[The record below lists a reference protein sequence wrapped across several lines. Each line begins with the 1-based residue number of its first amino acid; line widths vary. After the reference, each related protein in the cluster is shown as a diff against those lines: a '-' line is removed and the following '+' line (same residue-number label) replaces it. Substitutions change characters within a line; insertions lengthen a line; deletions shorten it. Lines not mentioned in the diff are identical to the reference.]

1 MEIHSIRSRSIC
13 VPLSIPIGGIDELPK
28 WIRDKLIALGISV
41 SQNITEEQALFL
53 IEQKEKEIKEKKK
66 IEKTQKNNPES
77 YLYDEQKL
85 LKSLDVISQNNK
97 IAIEINKKKNPK
109 IN

>member
-1 MEIHSIRSRSIC
+1 MKIHSIRSKNVC
-13 VPLSIPIGGIDELPK
+13 VPLSIPTGGIDELPK

-41 SQNITEEQALFL
+41 PQNITEEQALFL
-53 IEQKEKEIKEKKK
+53 IDQKEKEIKEKKK

-77 YLYDEQKL
+77 RLYEEQKL
-85 LKSLDVISQNNK
+85 LNSLDLISQNNK
-97 IAIEINKKKNPK
+97 IAMEINKKKNPK

>member
-1 MEIHSIRSRSIC
+1 MS
-13 VPLSIPIGGIDELPK
+13 LSIPSGGIDNLPK

-66 IEKTQKNNPES
+66 IEKTQKNNTES

-85 LKSLDVISQNNK
+85 LKYLYAISQNNR

>member
-1 MEIHSIRSRSIC
+1 MKIHSIRSKNVC
-13 VPLSIPIGGIDELPK
+13 VSLSIPSGGIDNLPK

-41 SQNITEEQALFL
+41 SRNITEEQALFL

-85 LKSLDVISQNNK
+85 LKSLDAISQNNR

>member
-13 VPLSIPIGGIDELPK
+13 VPLSILTGGIDELPK